1 MIVNRYRESLIPSTI
16 RSYLVLM
23 IIMTMLLSRFNS
35 YRISPMIN
43 IISGNKAFHITRI
56 YSSKEYKRPDDIY
69 IPLDKIEFSF
79 ARSSGPGGQNVNKLN
94 TKAEI
99 RFNIESADWIPNEV
113 KQRLIQYQSNKIN
126 KDGELLITSQEHRT
140 QGKNKDDCISKL
152 QYMLA
157 EAYIEP
163 KDRHMWEGI
172 SEKGKEIRRED
183 KRKRGEVKSQRR
195 NSKNFDY
202 DD

>member
-1 MIVNRYRESLIPSTI
+1 MHCCPLLLLP
-16 RSYLVLM
+16 LLLLLM
-23 IIMTMLLSRFNS
+23 SSSLLSA
-35 YRISPMIN
+35 YRLCCGSIVS
-43 IISGNKAFHITRI
+43 HIPVKRL
-56 YSSKEYKRPDDIY
+56 YHGSVCWSSKEYRRPDDIS
-69 IPLDKIEFSF
+69 IPIDKIEFSF

-99 RFNIESADWIPNEV
+99 RFHIQSADWIPNEV
-113 KQRLIQYQSNKIN
+113 KQRLIEYQGNKIN

-172 SEKGKEIRRED
+172 SEKGKEIRRNE
-183 KRKRGEVKSQRR
+183 KKKRGEVKTQRR
-195 NSKNFDY
+195 NSKSFD
-202 DD
+202 DDD

>member
-1 MIVNRYRESLIPSTI
+1 MSLLISSQ
-16 RSYLVLM
+16 RVCSY
-23 IIMTMLLSRFNS
+23 IKRAHITT
-35 YRISPMIN
+35 
-43 IISGNKAFHITRI
+43 ITRI
-56 YSSKEYKRPDDIY
+56 SITNRLLHLTTYSSKEYRRPDDIY
-69 IPLDKIEFSF
+69 IPLDKIDFAF

-94 TKAEI
+94 TKAEVRLHI
-99 RFNIESADWIPNEV
+99 QSADWIPDDV
-113 KQRLIQYQSNKIN
+113 KQRLMEYQGNKIN

-157 EAYIEP
+157 EAYVEP

-172 SEKGKEIRRED
+172 SEKGKVIRREE

-195 NSKNFDY
+195 ISKSHDY

>member
-1 MIVNRYRESLIPSTI
+1 MILSIKYSIYILIM
-16 RSYLVLM
+16 L
-23 IIMTMLLSRFNS
+23 LLSRFNNSYKS
-35 YRISPMIN
+35 YRISPLIV
-43 IISGNKAFHITRI
+43 ISKKTFYITR
-56 YSSKEYKRPDDIY
+56 YNSSKEYKRPDDIY
-69 IPLDKIEFSF
+69 IPLDKIDFSF

-99 RFNIESADWIPNEV
+99 RFNIQLADWIPNEV

-172 SEKGKEIRRED
+172 SEKGKVIRREE
-183 KRKRGEVKSQRR
+183 KRKRGEVKTQRR

>member
-1 MIVNRYRESLIPSTI
+1 ML
-16 RSYLVLM
+16 
-23 IIMTMLLSRFNS
+23 LLSRFNNSYKS
-35 YRISPMIN
+35 YRISPLIV
-43 IISGNKAFHITRI
+43 ISKKTFYITR
-56 YSSKEYKRPDDIY
+56 YNSSKEYKRPDDIY
-69 IPLDKIEFSF
+69 IPLDKIDFSF

-99 RFNIESADWIPNEV
+99 RFNIQLADWIPNEV
-113 KQRLIQYQSNKIN
+113 KQRLIQYQNNKIN

-172 SEKGKEIRRED
+172 SEKGKVIRREE
-183 KRKRGEVKSQRR
+183 KRKRGEVKTQRR